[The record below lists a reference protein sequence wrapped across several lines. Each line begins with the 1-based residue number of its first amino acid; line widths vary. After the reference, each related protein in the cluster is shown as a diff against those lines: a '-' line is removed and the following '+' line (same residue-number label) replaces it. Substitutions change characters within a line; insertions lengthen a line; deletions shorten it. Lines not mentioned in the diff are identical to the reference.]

1 MIYVEREAVRA
12 QALEVLR
19 GVREAL
25 SGRPH
30 VELDRLIEREARRS
44 EPRAE
49 TAVFVVVA
57 QVLVKHGCDWMDV
70 FAPISRFDSAE
81 LRAIL
86 DAAET
91 AIREA

>member
-1 MIYVEREAVRA
+1 MTPVEREAVRA
-12 QALEVLR
+12 QALEVLH
-19 GVREAL
+19 GVRAWLGL
-25 SGRPH
+25 SARM
-30 VELDRLIEREARRS
+30 ELDKLIEQEARQY

-49 TAVFVVVA
+49 MAVFIVVA

-70 FAPISRFDSAE
+70 FAPISRFDGAE

-86 DAAET
+86 DAAEI